1 MFESLTDKLELTF
14 KRLRGQG
21 KITEKNIDDALREVR
36 LALLEA
42 DVHVKVVKNFIES
55 IKAKSLGQEVLQSL
69 TPEQQFIKIVR
80 DELIGLLGG
89 EYKDL
94 DLKTAPPVV
103 IMLVG
108 LQGSGKTTTLAKL
121 ARHLKK
127 DRKRSPFLV
136 SADIYRPAAIEQLKI
151 LGRELDLPV
160 YDSNPDAFP
169 VAICQ
174 QALDEANK
182 RFCDVLLIDTT
193 GRLHI
198 DEELMQELASIKDAL
213 RPHQILFVADAMTG
227 QDAVNQ
233 ALGFDGKLGL
243 SGIILTK
250 LDGDARGGA
259 ALSIRDM
266 VGKPILFSGVGEK
279 LDALEP
285 FYPDRLASR
294 ILGMGDVLS
303 LIDKVQQ
310 NIEQKE
316 AAQIQKAFQKQQ
328 FTLEEFQLQLQQ
340 IKRMGSVGSLL
351 EMIPDRKK
359 IASQVDTEQAEK
371 EIKRVEAIINS
382 MTLGERR
389 NPAILNGA
397 RRRRIAQGSGTTVTD
412 VNRLMKQ
419 FLEMKK
425 NDAKGEQD
433 GRAIPIQSNAQPF
446 QLKEME
452 ES

>member
-1 MFESLTDKLELTF
+1 MFESLTEKLELTF

-21 KITEKNIDDALREVR
+21 KITEKNIDDALRDVR

-42 DVHVKVVKNFIES
+42 DVHVKVVRTFLDAVKN
-55 IKAKSLGQEVLQSL
+55 KAMGQEVLQSL
-69 TPEQQFIKIVR
+69 TPEQQFIKVVR
-80 DELIGLLGG
+80 DELVALLGG
-89 EYKDL
+89 EHQEL
-94 DLKTAPPVV
+94 DLKAAPPVP

-121 ARHLKK
+121 ARYLKREK
-127 DRKRSPFLV
+127 KRSPYLV
-136 SADIYRPAAIEQLKI
+136 PADIYRPAAIEQLKI

-160 YDSNPDAFP
+160 HDSSADMSP
-169 VAICQ
+169 VVICQ
-174 QALDEANK
+174 QAIEAAK
-182 RFCDVLLIDTT
+182 KKFCDVLLIDTA

-198 DEELMQELASIKDAL
+198 DEELMQELAAIKSAVQ
-213 RPHQILFVADAMTG
+213 PHQILFVADSMTG

-233 ALGFDGKLGL
+233 AQGFNDKLGL
-243 SGIILTK
+243 SGVILTK

-259 ALSIRDM
+259 ALSIRQL

-279 LDALEP
+279 LEALEP
-285 FYPDRLASR
+285 FHPDRLASR

-310 NIEQKE
+310 TVEQKE
-316 AAQIQKAFQKQQ
+316 AEKIQKAFLKQQ
-328 FTLEEFQLQLQQ
+328 FTLEEFLMQLQQ

-351 EMIPDRKK
+351 EMIPGGKK
-359 IASQVDTEQAEK
+359 LASQVDAEK
-371 EIKRVEAIINS
+371 AEQEIKRVEAIIHS
-382 MTLGERR
+382 MTLAERR
-389 NPAILNGA
+389 NPAILNGS

-425 NDAKGEQD
+425 MMQRVSKLGVRSLMSRVPN
-433 GRAIPIQSNAQPF
+433 PF
-446 QLKEME
+446 H
-452 ES
+452 

>member
-1 MFESLTDKLELTF
+1 MFESLTEKLELTF
-14 KRLRGQG
+14 KKLRGQG

-42 DVHVKVVKNFIES
+42 DVHVKVVKTFLETV
-55 IKAKSLGQEVLQSL
+55 KTKSLGQEVLQSL

-80 DELIGLLGG
+80 DELMGLLGG
-89 EYKDL
+89 EHHDM

-121 ARHLKK
+121 ARHLRK
-127 DRKRSPFLV
+127 DKKRSPYLV
-136 SADIYRPAAIEQLKI
+136 PADIYRPAAIEQLKI
-151 LGRELDLPV
+151 LGREVDLPV
-160 YDSNPDAFP
+160 YDSDPGTSP
-169 VAICQ
+169 VVLCQ
-174 QALDEANK
+174 RALEEARK
-182 RFCDVLLIDTT
+182 RFCDVLLIDTA

-198 DEELMQELASIKDAL
+198 DEELMEELSSIKNAVH
-213 RPHQILFVADAMTG
+213 PHQILFVADAMTG

-233 ALGFDGKLGL
+233 AIGFDGKLGL
-243 SGIILTK
+243 TGIILTK

-259 ALSIRDM
+259 ALSIREM

-310 NIEQKE
+310 NVEEKE
-316 AAQIQKAFQKQQ
+316 AVRLQKAFQKQQ

-340 IKRMGSVGSLL
+340 IKKMGSVGSLL
-351 EMIPDRKK
+351 ELIPGGNKL
-359 IASQVDTEQAEK
+359 ASQVDADKAEQELK
-371 EIKRVEAIINS
+371 HVEAIINS
-382 MTLGERR
+382 MTLEERR
-389 NPAILNGA
+389 NPAVLNG
-397 RRRRIAQGSGTTVTD
+397 RRRQRIAQGSGTTVTD

-419 FLEMKK
+419 FMEMKK
-425 NDAKGEQD
+425 MMQRVSKKGMRSLF
-433 GRAIPIQSNAQPF
+433 GRMPNPF
-446 QLKEME
+446 H
-452 ES
+452 

>member
-21 KITEKNIDDALREVR
+21 KISEKNIDDALREVR

-69 TPEQQFIKIVR
+69 TPEQQLVKIVR

-89 EYKDL
+89 EYQDL

-160 YDSNPDAFP
+160 YDSNPDASP

-182 RFCDVLLIDTT
+182 RFCDVLLIDTA

-259 ALSIRDM
+259 ALSIREM

-328 FTLEEFQLQLQQ
+328 FTLEEFKLQLQQ

-351 EMIPDRKK
+351 EMIPGGKK

-389 NPAILNGA
+389 NPAILNGGP
-397 RRRRIAQGSGTTVTD
+397 RRRIAQGSGTTVTD

-419 FLEMKK
+419 FMEMKK
-425 NDAKGEQD
+425 MMQRVSKLGVRSMLSRMPN
-433 GRAIPIQSNAQPF
+433 PF
-446 QLKEME
+446 Q
-452 ES
+452 

>member
-42 DVHVKVVKNFIES
+42 DVHIKVVKTFLDS
-55 IKAKSLGQEVLQSL
+55 VKAKSMGQEVLQSL
-69 TPEQQFIKIVR
+69 TPEQQFIKVVR
-80 DELIGLLGG
+80 DEMVGLLGG
-89 EYKDL
+89 DFREL
-94 DLKTAPPVV
+94 DLKAAPPVV

-108 LQGSGKTTTLAKL
+108 LQGSGKTTTVAKL

-127 DRKRSPFLV
+127 DKKRSPYLV
-136 SADIYRPAAIEQLKI
+136 PADIYRPAAIEQLKI
-151 LGRELDLPV
+151 LGKELELPV
-160 YDSNPDAFP
+160 YDSNPENSP
-169 VAICQ
+169 VAICR
-174 QALDEANK
+174 QALEEAK
-182 RFCDVLLIDTT
+182 KKFYDVLLIDTA

-198 DEELMQELASIKDAL
+198 DEELMQELTAIKDAV
-213 RPHQILFVADAMTG
+213 RPHQILFVADSMTG

-233 ALGFDGKLGL
+233 ALGFDGKLDL
-243 SGIILTK
+243 SGIVLTK

-259 ALSIRDM
+259 ALSIRQM
-266 VGKPILFSGVGEK
+266 VGKPILFSGIGEK

-310 NIEQKE
+310 NVEQKE
-316 AAQIQKAFQKQQ
+316 AARLQQAFQKQQ

-340 IKRMGSVGSLL
+340 IKRMGPVGGLL
-351 EMIPDRKK
+351 EMIPGGKK
-359 IASQVDTEQAEK
+359 LASQVDAEKAEK
-371 EIKRVEAIINS
+371 ELKRVDAIINS
-382 MTLGERR
+382 MTLKERR
-389 NPAILNGA
+389 NPAILNGS

-425 NDAKGEQD
+425 MMQRVSKMGVRSLFSRMPN
-433 GRAIPIQSNAQPF
+433 SFN
-446 QLKEME
+446 
-452 ES
+452 

>member
-21 KITEKNIDDALREVR
+21 KITETNIDDALRDVR

-42 DVHVKVVKNFIES
+42 DVHLTVVRSFLDS
-55 IKAKSLGQEVLQSL
+55 VKAKAMGQEVLQSL
-69 TPEQQFIKIVR
+69 TPEQQFIGVVR
-80 DELIGLLGG
+80 DELIALLGG
-89 EYKDL
+89 VYQEL

-121 ARHLKK
+121 ARYLKK
-127 DRKRSPFLV
+127 EKKRTPYLV
-136 SADIYRPAAIEQLKI
+136 PADIYRPAAIEQLKI
-151 LGRELDLPV
+151 LGNELELPV
-160 YDSNPDAFP
+160 FDSDPKLSA
-169 VAICQ
+169 VSICQ
-174 QALDEANK
+174 RALDEARK
-182 RFCDVLLIDTT
+182 KFCDLMLIDTA

-198 DEELMQELASIKDAL
+198 DEELMQELASIKDAV
-213 RPHQILFVADAMTG
+213 RPHQILFVADSMTG

-259 ALSIRDM
+259 ALSIRQM
-266 VGKPILFSGVGEK
+266 VGKPILFSGIGEK

-310 NIEQKE
+310 NVEQKE
-316 AAQIQKAFQKQQ
+316 AERLQKAFQKQQ
-328 FTLEEFQLQLQQ
+328 FTLEEFQVQLQQ
-340 IKRMGSVGSLL
+340 IKRMGPVGGLL
-351 EMIPDRKK
+351 EMIPGGKK
-359 IASQVDTEQAEK
+359 LASQVDADKAEK
-371 EIKRVEAIINS
+371 ELKRVEAIINS
-382 MTLGERR
+382 MTIQERR
-389 NPAILNGA
+389 NPAILNGS
-397 RRRRIAQGSGTTVTD
+397 RRRRIAEGSGTTVTD
-412 VNRLMKQ
+412 INRLMKQ

-425 NDAKGEQD
+425 MMQRVSKLG
-433 GRAIPIQSNAQPF
+433 
-446 QLKEME
+446 
-452 ES
+452 

>member
-42 DVHVKVVKNFIES
+42 DVHVKVVKTFLDS
-55 IKAKSLGQEVLQSL
+55 VKTKSMGQEVLQSL
-69 TPEQQFIKIVR
+69 TPEQQFIKVVR
-80 DELIGLLGG
+80 DEMVGLLGG
-89 EYKDL
+89 DFHEL
-94 DLKTAPPVV
+94 DLKAAPPVV

-127 DRKRSPFLV
+127 DKKRSPYLV
-136 SADIYRPAAIEQLKI
+136 PADIYRPAAIEQLKI
-151 LGRELDLPV
+151 LGKELELPV
-160 YDSNPDAFP
+160 YDSNPENSP
-169 VAICQ
+169 VAICR
-174 QALDEANK
+174 QALDEAK
-182 RFCDVLLIDTT
+182 KKFYDVLLIDTA

-198 DEELMQELASIKDAL
+198 DEELMHELTAIKDAV
-213 RPHQILFVADAMTG
+213 RPHQILFVADSMTG

-233 ALGFDGKLGL
+233 ALGFDGKLDL

-259 ALSIRDM
+259 ALSIRQM
-266 VGKPILFSGVGEK
+266 VGKPILFSGIGEK

-310 NIEQKE
+310 NVEQKD
-316 AAQIQKAFQKQQ
+316 AARLQQAFQKQQ

-340 IKRMGSVGSLL
+340 IKRMGPVGGLL
-351 EMIPDRKK
+351 EMIPGGKK
-359 IASQVDTEQAEK
+359 LASQVDPEKAEK
-371 EIKRVEAIINS
+371 ELKRVEAIVNS
-382 MTLGERR
+382 MTIKERR
-389 NPAILNGA
+389 NPAILNGS

-425 NDAKGEQD
+425 MMQRVSKMGVRSLFSRMPN
-433 GRAIPIQSNAQPF
+433 PF
-446 QLKEME
+446 N
-452 ES
+452 

>member
-42 DVHVKVVKNFIES
+42 DVHVQVVRTFLE
-55 IKAKSLGQEVLQSL
+55 AVKSKSMGQEVLQSL
-69 TPEQQFIKIVR
+69 TPEQQFVKIVR
-80 DELIGLLGG
+80 DEMVYLLGG
-89 EYKDL
+89 EHQDI
-94 DLKTAPPVV
+94 DLKTAPPAV

-121 ARHLKK
+121 GRYLKK
-127 DRKRSPFLV
+127 DKKRTPYLV
-136 SADIYRPAAIEQLKI
+136 PADVYRPAAIEQLKI
-151 LGRELDLPV
+151 LGGELGLPV
-160 YDSNPDAFP
+160 YDANPELSP
-169 VAICQ
+169 VVICQ
-174 QALDEANK
+174 RALQEAK
-182 RFCDVLLIDTT
+182 QKFCDVVLIDTA

-198 DEELMQELASIKDAL
+198 DEELMQELAAIKDAV
-213 RPHQILFVADAMTG
+213 RPHQILFVADSMTG

-233 ALGFDGKLGL
+233 AKGFDGQLGL

-259 ALSIRDM
+259 ALSIRAM
-266 VGKPILFSGVGEK
+266 VGKPILFSGIGEK

-310 NIEQKE
+310 NVEQKE
-316 AAQIQKAFQKQQ
+316 AARLQQAFQKQQ

-340 IKRMGSVGSLL
+340 IKRMGPMGNLL
-351 EMIPDRKK
+351 EMIPGGKK
-359 IASQVDTEQAEK
+359 LATQVDSEKAEK
-371 EIKRVEAIINS
+371 ELKRVEAIINS
-382 MTLGERR
+382 MTTQERR
-389 NPAILNGA
+389 NPAILNGS

-412 VNRLMKQ
+412 INRLMKQ

-425 NDAKGEQD
+425 MMQRVSKG
-433 GRAIPIQSNAQPF
+433 GMRSLLSRMPNPF
-446 QLKEME
+446 Q
-452 ES
+452 

>member
-21 KITEKNIDDALREVR
+21 KITEKNIDDALRDVR

-42 DVHVKVVKNFIES
+42 DVHVKVVRTFLDAVK
-55 IKAKSLGQEVLQSL
+55 IKAMGQEVLQSL
-69 TPEQQFIKIVR
+69 TPEQQFIKVVR

-89 EYKDL
+89 DFQEL
-94 DLKTAPPVV
+94 DLKAAPPVA

-121 ARHLKK
+121 ARYLKK
-127 DRKRSPFLV
+127 EKKRSPYLV
-136 SADIYRPAAIEQLKI
+136 PADIYRPAAIEQLKI
-151 LGRELDLPV
+151 LGRELELPV
-160 YDSNPDAFP
+160 HDSSSDTSP
-169 VAICQ
+169 VTICK
-174 QALDEANK
+174 QALDEAK
-182 RFCDVLLIDTT
+182 KKFCDVLLIDTA

-198 DEELMQELASIKDAL
+198 DEELMQELTAIKDAV
-213 RPHQILFVADAMTG
+213 RPHQILFVADSMTG

-233 ALGFDGKLGL
+233 AQGFDGKLGL
-243 SGIILTK
+243 SGVILTK

-259 ALSIRDM
+259 ALSIREM
-266 VGKPILFSGVGEK
+266 VGKPILFSGIGEK

-310 NIEQKE
+310 TVEQKE
-316 AAQIQKAFQKQQ
+316 AAKIEKAFLKQQ
-328 FTLEEFQLQLQQ
+328 FTLEEFLLQLQQ
-340 IKRMGSVGSLL
+340 IKRMGPVGNLL
-351 EMIPDRKK
+351 EMIPGGKK
-359 IASQVDTEQAEK
+359 LASQVDADKAEK
-371 EIKRVEAIINS
+371 EMKRVEAIIHS
-382 MTLGERR
+382 MTLAERR
-389 NPAILNGA
+389 NPAILNGS

-425 NDAKGEQD
+425 MMQRVSKFGMKSLMSRMPN
-433 GRAIPIQSNAQPF
+433 PF
-446 QLKEME
+446 HQ
-452 ES
+452 

>member
-21 KITEKNIDDALREVR
+21 KITEKNIDDALRDVR

-42 DVHVKVVKNFIES
+42 DVHVQVVKTFLEAV
-55 IKAKSLGQEVLQSL
+55 KTKSMGQDVLQSL

-80 DELIGLLGG
+80 DEMVNLLGG
-89 EYKDL
+89 EHQEI

-121 ARHLKK
+121 ARYLKREK
-127 DRKRSPFLV
+127 KRTPYLV
-136 SADIYRPAAIEQLKI
+136 PADVYRPAAIEQLKI
-151 LGRELDLPV
+151 LGGELQLPV
-160 YDSNPDAFP
+160 FDANPETSP
-169 VAICQ
+169 VVICQ
-174 QALDEANK
+174 RALQEAK
-182 RFCDVLLIDTT
+182 QKFCDVLLIDTA

-198 DEELMQELASIKDAL
+198 DEELMQELIAIKDAV
-213 RPHQILFVADAMTG
+213 RPHQILFVADSMTG

-233 ALGFDGKLGL
+233 AKGFDGQLGL

-259 ALSIRDM
+259 ALSIREM
-266 VGKPILFSGVGEK
+266 VGKPILFSGIGEK

-310 NIEQKE
+310 NVEQKE
-316 AAQIQKAFQKQQ
+316 AVRLQQAFQKQQ

-340 IKRMGSVGSLL
+340 IKRMGPVGNLL
-351 EMIPDRKK
+351 EMIPGGKK
-359 IASQVDTEQAEK
+359 LATQVDSEKAEK
-371 EIKRVEAIINS
+371 ELKRVDAIINS
-382 MTLGERR
+382 MTLHERR
-389 NPAILNGA
+389 NPAILNGS

-412 VNRLMKQ
+412 INRLMKQ

-425 NDAKGEQD
+425 MMQRVSKG
-433 GRAIPIQSNAQPF
+433 GMRSLLSRMPNPF
-446 QLKEME
+446 H
-452 ES
+452 